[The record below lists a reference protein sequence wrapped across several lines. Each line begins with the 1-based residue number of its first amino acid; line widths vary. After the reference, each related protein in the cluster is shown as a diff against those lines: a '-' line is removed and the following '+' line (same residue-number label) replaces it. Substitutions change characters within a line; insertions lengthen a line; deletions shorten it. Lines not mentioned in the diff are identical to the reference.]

1 MHVYPLHQNMYPT
14 AETGLGKRKNTKNQD
29 KEESG
34 NIYKMGNR
42 VNLANLY
49 GKKKIRFGCAYND

>member
-1 MHVYPLHQNMYPT
+1 MLRQEKK
-14 AETGLGKRKNTKNQD
+14 AKNQD

-34 NIYKMGNR
+34 NTYTMKNR

-49 GKKKIRFGCAYND
+49 EKKIRFCFAYND

>member
-1 MHVYPLHQNMYPT
+1 MHAYPLHQNMYPT
-14 AETGLGKRKNTKNQD
+14 AETCSGKGKKAKNLD

-34 NIYKMGNR
+34 NIYKMENR

-49 GKKKIRFGCAYND
+49 EKIRFCFAYKD